1 MKEPVCIN
9 SDHRESSKLIEEINT
24 KLEIRRTSL
33 ELDGVDQLQKE
44 ALSQTLIYAAKE
56 TLSTMH
62 SKDYRKGSEEE
73 SELSDSITRKQSN
86 SARRI
91 SQSTRRLA
99 NESSQEY
106 LDEHS
111 RARAR
116 VNYSDTE
123 RTPQSVSDS
132 FGERTNQQSK
142 SNSNNRRKSSVKN
155 VTQYS
160 KMAEKKRCIR
170 RKESIILV
178 PIKDVK
184 GLTSQQIEGT
194 L

>member
-56 TLSTMH
+56 TLSTIH
-62 SKDYRKGSEEE
+62 SEDYSKGSEEE

-111 RARAR
+111 RAR